1 MWFKI
6 TADYANM
13 DRLQFWLWAEN
24 RPTLDKLIA
33 KKKKKKTTIKK
44 VYKIEEGLIPSFTQ

>member
-13 DRLQFWLWAEN
+13 DRLQFWLWAES
-24 RPTLDKLIA
+24 RPALDKLIA
-33 KKKKKKTTIKK
+33 KKKKKKKTIKK
-44 VYKIEEGLIPSFTQ
+44 VHKIEEGLMPPFSA

>member
-13 DRLQFWLWAEN
+13 DRLQFWLWAES
-24 RPTLDKLIA
+24 RPALDKLIA
-33 KKKKKKTTIKK
+33 KKKKKKKPIKK
-44 VYKIEEGLIPSFTQ
+44 VHKIEEGLVPPFSA